1 MAFSTLAATPLKSP
15 KRLINQN
22 QVDLSPLFHWWTN
35 RSGDRPLRAWVHIT
49 GAIVGTN
56 SWGWVVTAR
65 VEGEG
70 TGNSGAPAQSA
81 RTGERRVILENPP
94 RNEQAEFFSLKTR
107 LTALETQHQAL
118 DAQIAEAERQV
129 KAIADQQ
136 KGSRQHHSKRLA
148 QESASWKQTENQ
160 AKEQLKPLDK
170 QIGDVNTRLA
180 AFPDREHY
188 SLDCL
193 ALDTGQE
200 LGGVHLYDHGVVV
213 K

>member
-1 MAFSTLAATPLKSP
+1 MAFSTLAATPLKGP

-35 RSGDRPLRAWVHIT
+35 RSGDRPLRAWVHIS

-56 SWGWVVTAR
+56 SWGWVVNAR
-65 VEGEG
+65 IEGEG
-70 TGNSGAPAQSA
+70 TGN
-81 RTGERRVILENPP
+81 GERKVILENPP
-94 RNEQAEFFSLKTR
+94 RNEQAEFLALKTR
-107 LTALETQHQAL
+107 LTALETQHQTL
-118 DAQIAEAERQV
+118 GAQIAEADRQV

-148 QESASWKQTENQ
+148 QESASWKQTESQ

-170 QIGDVNTRLA
+170 QTGDVNARLA
-180 AFPDREHY
+180 AFPNREHY
-188 SLDCL
+188 SVDCL